1 MQGFDKIVDSIVHM
15 AKIQLLPIVKES
27 PTQDKVYKQVKKG
40 GSTSDGLFTEIQLAE
55 WLNISRT
62 SLAKAIQELLKEG
75 LLVCMP

>member
-1 MQGFDKIVDSIVHM
+1 M
-15 AKIQLLPIVKES
+15 
-27 PTQDKVYKQVKKG
+27 YKQVKKG